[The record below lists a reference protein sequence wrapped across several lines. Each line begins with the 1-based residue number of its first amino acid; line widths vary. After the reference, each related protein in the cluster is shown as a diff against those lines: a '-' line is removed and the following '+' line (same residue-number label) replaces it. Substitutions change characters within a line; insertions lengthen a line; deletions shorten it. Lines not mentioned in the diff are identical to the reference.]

1 MFSKTINSVIKTLGN
16 NIDERTYLRI
26 HTNNDTIFL
35 GSPYEENVTFFNL
48 DLIFILV
55 PHFAWRQKMNLVN
68 YEFSQSPQG
77 TPEHFCL
84 NSQSRIL
91 SSLFLPVRLASML
104 TGFWC
109 HRVRNG
115 WSFAV
120 RCPSLASAEPSLV
133 FASLVIMHIVG
144 FSPLSPVGP
153 PQVLPQPSLS
163 PSPSLGQVNSRALLS
178 LLGHRQ
184 CGVWS
189 LARLALPCS
198 FLRRSCCDKDFS
210 VSVTAPSDFS
220 RDQDTALCLRSPSPP
235 LWDFHQ
241 SAGDGSVSKTYSNT
255 KPNHTSQISL
265 SSAVKFVSNTWQENW
280 LLHHSFSQS
289 LLFLNE
295 I

>member
-1 MFSKTINSVIKTLGN
+1 MFSKTRNSVIKTLGN
-16 NIDERTYLRI
+16 NIDEHTYLRI

-55 PHFAWRQKMNLVN
+55 PHFAWWQKMNLVN

-77 TPEHFCL
+77 TPEHFCW

-120 RCPSLASAEPSLV
+120 RWPSLASAEPSLLC
-133 FASLVIMHIVG
+133 FSGHNAYSRLLSFEPCGSTTG
-144 FSPLSPVGP
+144 FTSAFS
-153 PQVLPQPSLS
+153 QSFTI
-163 PSPSLGQVNSRALLS
+163 LGQVNSRALLS

-220 RDQDTALCLRSPSPP
+220 RDQDTALCLRPHP
-235 LWDFHQ
+235 
-241 SAGDGSVSKTYSNT
+241 
-255 KPNHTSQISL
+255 
-265 SSAVKFVSNTWQENW
+265 
-280 LLHHSFSQS
+280 HHSGTSISPQGMGVS
-289 LLFLNE
+289 LRPTPTPNPTILHKSHFPQLWNLYQ
-295 I
+295 IRGRKTGSYIIHCPKA